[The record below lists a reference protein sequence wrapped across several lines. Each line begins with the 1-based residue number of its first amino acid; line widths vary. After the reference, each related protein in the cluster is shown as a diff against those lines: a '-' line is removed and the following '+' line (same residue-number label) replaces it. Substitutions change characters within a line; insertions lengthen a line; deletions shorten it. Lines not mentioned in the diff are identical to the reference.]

1 MRKRCVAILVTG
13 CLLLNPAMASA
24 QLPAEVREPLKN
36 GYASLPAE
44 IRNNPAVKNTA
55 RQWGIAPKPRPVTLR
70 AKDDCS
76 NCVALTFDDGPVA
89 HTAEVLDLLQ
99 DRGARASFFVAAGNA
114 QRHAALVRAMASSS
128 MTVGNHTVSHR
139 ELDKLSHEEVVNELA
154 RTNAVISSLTGSS
167 PRWMRPPYG
176 AFNDTVAKAA
186 GDQGLAVA
194 MWDVDTLDWKYKDP
208 QRTCRVAVD
217 EAKAGSIV
225 LMHDIHATTVDAVA
239 CIVDGLRKKGLEPV
253 SLDQLFQKPVPGKV
267 YTKKD

>member
-1 MRKRCVAILVTG
+1 MRKRCLV
-13 CLLLNPAMASA
+13 LLLASCLFLRPAVASA
-24 QLPAEVREPLKN
+24 QLPAEIRQPLTN
-36 GYASLPAE
+36 GYASLPKE

-55 RQWGIAPKPRPVTLR
+55 RQWGIAPKPVSRV
-70 AKDDCS
+70 KDNCS

-89 HTAEVLDLLQ
+89 HTAEVLKLLRE
-99 DRGARASFFVAAGNA
+99 RGARASFFVTAGNA
-114 QRHAALVRAMASSS
+114 KRHSSLVRRMAP

-139 ELDKLSHEEVVNELA
+139 ELDKLSYEQVTDELA
-154 RTNAVISSLTGSS
+154 RTNEVISSLTGSS

-176 AFNDTVAKAA
+176 AINDTVVKAA
-186 GDQGLAVA
+186 ARQGLAVA

-208 QRTCRVAVD
+208 QRTCRIAV
-217 EAKAGSIV
+217 EESKAGSIV

-253 SLDQLFQKPVPGKV
+253 SLDELVKTPVPGKV